1 MRKVMS
7 SSWKKSRDVEAQ
19 AFQRLK
25 DSLGD
30 QFLFSQLIE
39 DRLCPDF
46 LIARKDEMSAAD
58 ATHMLG
64 VHDAETLSQ
73 FRSSEFSSK
82 TLSIEMKS
90 ASLERFTTDAED
102 VPFSQAFSHCS
113 CLVFVCLAS
122 NRTCAVPWNYL
133 EVAEFGDVKV
143 EDLALVLATHSVT
156 SDRLFSMMGEVGNV
170 RETWGKLE
178 GNANFQIPTLR
189 RRSSRR
195 RAPPP
200 PPAPP
205 PAPPPKRLSEEEI
218 RKKNWEERKQQIS
231 ADFAAKAAAKQPKQP
246 RLE

>member
-90 ASLERFTTDAED
+90 TSLERFTTDAED

-143 EDLALVLATHSVT
+143 EDLALVLATHSLK
-156 SDRLFSMMGEVGNV
+156 SDRLFSMMGVVGNV
-170 RETWGKLE
+170 RET
-178 GNANFQIPTLR
+178 
-189 RRSSRR
+189 
-195 RAPPP
+195 
-200 PPAPP
+200 
-205 PAPPPKRLSEEEI
+205 
-218 RKKNWEERKQQIS
+218 
-231 ADFAAKAAAKQPKQP
+231 
-246 RLE
+246 

>member
-1 MRKVMS
+1 MRQVMS
-7 SSWKKSRDVEAQ
+7 SSWQKSRDVEAL
-19 AFQRLK
+19 AFQTLK
-25 DSLGD
+25 NSLGD
-30 QFLFSQLIE
+30 QFYFSQLIE

-90 ASLERFTTDAED
+90 TSLERFTTDAED
-102 VPFSQAFSHCS
+102 VPFSQTFSHCS
-113 CLVFVCLAS
+113 CIVFVCLAS
-122 NRTCAVPWNYL
+122 NKTCAIPWNYL

-178 GNANFQIPTLR
+178 GNVNFQIPTLR
-189 RRSSRR
+189 RRPSRKR
-195 RAPPP
+195 RAPTPPPAPAPPP
-200 PPAPP
+200 PERP
-205 PAPPPKRLSEEEI
+205 LSEEEI
-218 RKKNWEERKQQIS
+218 RRRNWEKRKEEIR
-231 ADFAAKAAAKQPKQP
+231 AEIRAKCAAKKAS
-246 RLE
+246 

>member
-1 MRKVMS
+1 MS

-82 TLSIEMKS
+82 TLSIS
-90 ASLERFTTDAED
+90 RTLHNRCRGR
-102 VPFSQAFSHCS
+102 AFFAGFFALLLS
-113 CLVFVCLAS
+113 CVCL
-122 NRTCAVPWNYL
+122 
-133 EVAEFGDVKV
+133 FGK
-143 EDLALVLATHSVT
+143 
-156 SDRLFSMMGEVGNV
+156 
-170 RETWGKLE
+170 
-178 GNANFQIPTLR
+178 
-189 RRSSRR
+189 
-195 RAPPP
+195 
-200 PPAPP
+200 
-205 PAPPPKRLSEEEI
+205 
-218 RKKNWEERKQQIS
+218 
-231 ADFAAKAAAKQPKQP
+231 
-246 RLE
+246 